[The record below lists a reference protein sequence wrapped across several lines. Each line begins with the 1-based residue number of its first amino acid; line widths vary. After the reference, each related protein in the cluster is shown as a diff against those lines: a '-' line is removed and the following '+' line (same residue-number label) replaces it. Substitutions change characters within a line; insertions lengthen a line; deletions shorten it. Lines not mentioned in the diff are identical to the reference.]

1 MLTPPTNQHPKSQKL
16 SFGFLQIGPKPRLRS
31 IASKRTLSEA
41 FRKTLSVQANP
52 KIARLRY
59 KLSQDTLTETE
70 AIIGALECSLMCKAP
85 KADLGKR
92 GVTRA
97 A

>member
-1 MLTPPTNQHPKSQKL
+1 MLAPTNHHPKSTRL
-16 SFGFLQIGPKPRLRS
+16 SFGFLQIGPKARLNHT
-31 IASKRTLSEA
+31 ANKRTISEA
-41 FRKTLSVQANP
+41 FRKTLTIQANP

-59 KLSQDTLTETE
+59 KLSQGTLTETE
-70 AIIGALECSLMCKAP
+70 AIIGALECSLMAKAP

>member
-1 MLTPPTNQHPKSQKL
+1 MLLPTNHHPKSTRL
-16 SFGFLQIGPKPRLRS
+16 SFGFLQIGPKARHSPLFN
-31 IASKRTLSEA
+31 KRIISDA
-41 FRKTLSVQANP
+41 FRKTLSIQANP

-59 KLSQDTLTETE
+59 KLGQGTLTETE
-70 AIIGALECSLMCKAP
+70 AIIGALECSLMAKAP

>member
-1 MLTPPTNQHPKSQKL
+1 MLTPTNHHPKSQKL
-16 SFGFLQIGPKPRLRS
+16 SFGFLQIGPKPRHSPLFN
-31 IASKRTLSEA
+31 KRIISEA
-41 FRKTLSVQANP
+41 FRKTLSIQANP

-59 KLSQDTLTETE
+59 KLSQGTLTATE
-70 AIIGALECSLMCKAP
+70 AIIGALECSLMAKAP